1 MYIFKENQTMD
12 LQSLAYRLRGIFS
25 NRRKTQL
32 EQYIES
38 KHPKTGADVE
48 HWLQQWTYNNHK
60 DYLGL

>member
-1 MYIFKENQTMD
+1 MD